1 MDYDSRPAP
10 EIPGI
15 NNRAPLDV
23 VDELEPGYDK
33 IKEEKEKAKNGDV
46 AGYAT
51 PKIEGS
57 NQISG
62 DVDEKEV
69 SENSYSKLLE
79 SEKPEIT
86 DDYAKPDKENKSIRK
101 IDNVDEGV
109 DVGHPNVRRIGSEM
123 IMEDNMDL
131 YMSADETEGIK
142 ADSVFQ
148 NCSNNN
154 NIVNQEENASKA

>member
-33 IKEEKEKAKNGDV
+33 IKEDKEKAKNGEV

-57 NQISG
+57 NQTSG
-62 DVDEKEV
+62 DVDEKEG

-101 IDNVDEGV
+101 IVDV
-109 DVGHPNVRRIGSEM
+109 DVGHPDVRRIGSEM
-123 IMEDNMDL
+123 IMEDNLDL
-131 YMSADETEGIK
+131 YMAADETEGIK